1 MSLRCVCKIYVRHL
15 FSDLDLIVV
24 IYLRIFVRHEDP
36 IAFIGEESDL
46 QFSFLIEDHDTGN
59 TKTRSGK
66 LRVLD

>member
-1 MSLRCVCKIYVRHL
+1 MSLSCVCKIYVRHL

-46 QFSFLIEDHDTGN
+46 QFSLQKEDHDTGN